1 MINIA
6 ENLTVIHN
14 KTDLTKNFGRD
25 ASGAAHSFH
34 KTFPDY
40 NPTPLIEL
48 NGLANQLSVK
58 NIWLK
63 DESHRFGLN
72 AFKVLGASYAVAKL
86 FAEMFGVNEKELSY
100 SIFTETTIREKTK
113 DLTLVTATD
122 GNHGRGVAW
131 TAKQIGCKSVVY
143 MPKGT
148 KQSRSDNIKSLGADV
163 YIIDG
168 NYDDASYLARENA
181 EKFGWILVQD
191 SSWEGYEKIPLWIM
205 QGYLTL
211 MHESFEQLSGEIPT
225 HFFVQCGVGSL
236 PAAVQ
241 AYLVNQF
248 GNDRPL
254 FAIVEPNDAA
264 CVYESFV
271 AGDGNVH
278 TLTNEIHTIMAGLA
292 CGTPSKLAWEIMRD
306 YSNYFITCDDEV
318 TKSGMDI
325 LAKGTFGDDKI
336 ISGESGA
343 VTTGLIHKLLSDSAY
358 RQLTEKLKLNSDTKI
373 FLISTEGDTDPKI
386 YKKITQETL

>member
-1 MINIA
+1 MINIV

-25 ASGAAHSFH
+25 ASGSAHSFH

-40 NPTPLIEL
+40 IPTPLIEL
-48 NGLANQLSVK
+48 AGIARHLGVNK
-58 NIWLK
+58 IWLK
-63 DESHRFGLN
+63 DESSRFGLN

-86 FAEMFGVNEKELSY
+86 IAEMFNISEKELSY
-100 SIFTETTIREKTK
+100 SIFTKTSIREKVK
-113 DLTLVTATD
+113 NLILVTATD

-148 KQSRSDNIKSLGADV
+148 KQSRFNNIKSLGADV

-168 NYDDASYLARENA
+168 NYDDASNLARENA

-191 SSWEGYEKIPLWIM
+191 SSWAGYEKIPLWIM

-211 MHESFEQLSGEIPT
+211 MHESFEQLHGEIPT
-225 HFFVQCGVGSL
+225 HVFVQCGVGSL

-254 FAIVEPNDAA
+254 LAVVEPTDAA
-264 CVYESFV
+264 CVYESFAV
-271 AGDGNVH
+271 GNGNVH

-306 YSNYFITCDDEV
+306 YSNFFITCDDD
-318 TKSGMDI
+318 TTIDGMNI
-325 LAKGTFGDDKI
+325 LAKGIYGDEKI
-336 ISGESGA
+336 VSGESGA
-343 VTTGLIHKLLSDSAY
+343 VTTGLIHKPLSDSAY
-358 RQLTEKLKLNSDTKI
+358 RQLAEKLKLNSDTKI
-373 FLISTEGDTDPKI
+373 FLISTEGDTDPEM
-386 YKKITQETL
+386 YKNITQ